1 MAYHRPLIH
10 LKQFRELE
18 QYVGKSVVWKP
29 RAITLKENKGDSNQ
43 DYKKIYKR
51 WLTLWNERKPV
62 EDFIRESLKL
72 DDRQTLS
79 SHSFS
84 PQHSPQLSPQSINQ
98 QSPDTATIFSSPS
111 NSQPQHSPQS
121 INSPQLQS
129 PAQSQ
134 RSPDT
139 ATIFSPPS
147 NSQPQ
152 SQSRNSY
159 RTPFRNRPSVLNDH
173 PTNTRTYIELL
184 NEQTQN
190 GPPSYYYLED
200 FSPMSLM

>member
-1 MAYHRPLIH
+1 MWENQLIGNH
-10 LKQFRELE
+10 ELLRLK
-18 QYVGKSVVWKP
+18 KT
-29 RAITLKENKGDSNQ
+29 RAIQTRTI
-43 DYKKIYKR
+43 KKFTNGGLRFGMNVNPLRIS
-51 WLTLWNERKPV
+51 L
-62 EDFIRESLKL
+62 ESLKL
-72 DDRQTLS
+72 DDRQPLS